1 MISCFDQPGGK
12 EDNDE
17 NLDYGNAYNDHNV
30 IIDEVDIMVMIM
42 AMTIM
47 TITSEHDK
55 LQW

>member
-1 MISCFDQPGGK
+1 MATKG
-12 EDNDE
+12 NDE
-17 NLDYGNAYNDHNV
+17 DLDYGNAYNDHNV

-55 LQW
+55 LQ